1 MGILCT
7 STGMNRID
15 DGRIVEAGS
24 DCHGRIQPVR
34 DSSQGGPDQPGRSVP
49 NDLAGRLGI
58 ARSLRPYTRSESNVA
73 RDLEEVSRFFG
84 IKKTSKVMA
93 TLTGA
98 TSSSLSRAGGRGPA
112 SGAEPAGQ
120 DRRPRCPRHRDA
132 QVPRRGFRRAPAG
145 GGHVPLASLRAHGDR
160 VRPATTSR
168 GPLGPGGSRAGSS
181 RNQGGPQATPAAAEA
196 WPGVRDETPVTR
208 GLGASP
214 DHSVGPGS

>member
-112 SGAEPAGQ
+112 SGAEPAGRVAGRIAVLAALAIEMRKYLVEVSGEPPRAA
-120 DRRPRCPRHRDA
+120 DMYRWLLSGRMETASGPRRPLEVLSDPEALA
-132 QVPRRGFRRAPAG
+132 QALAEIRAARRQLQQPPRRGPASG
-145 GGHVPLASLRAHGDR
+145 TKPPS
-160 VRPATTSR
+160 
-168 GPLGPGGSRAGSS
+168 
-181 RNQGGPQATPAAAEA
+181 
-196 WPGVRDETPVTR
+196 
-208 GLGASP
+208 LGA
-214 DHSVGPGS
+214 